1 MCQTG
6 GIGVRAQ
13 GMTRYYA
20 LLLDQ
25 EKTRLV
31 RALEGQDI
39 VLAEIPGG
47 WKFGHSY
54 ELNLKVQGNRLTA
67 SINGQVVLTAADPN
81 AAYSG
86 GGIAIISEVG
96 RIGCEHVEVRPLS

>member
-1 MCQTG
+1 MCQAG

-31 RALEGQDI
+31 RAFEGKDI
-39 VLAEIPGG
+39 VLAEVAGG
-47 WKFGHSY
+47 WKFGPSY

-67 SINGQVVLTAADPN
+67 SINGQIVLTAEDPE
-81 AAYSG
+81 AAYAG
-86 GGIAIISEVG
+86 GGIALISEVG
-96 RIGCEHVEVRPLS
+96 RIGCEHVEVRPL